1 MQFLTPQR
9 SRSALTW
16 LFAGLVASASSVA
29 CAIPSFRLTAGP
41 VPAGQTLVVS
51 ALASDVADLYGY
63 QFTLHFDPTRV
74 RFASVDEG
82 SFLSRGGSTF
92 FDGGT
97 VDASAGTVSFVF
109 DTLIGAVPGVSG
121 DGELARFAFS
131 TLQSGGAAFS
141 LSDVLALD
149 ATLAPIDVPATPTLV
164 AAVPEPATGSL
175 LLLGALSVAYARRD
189 RRRAWGRAAA

>member
-1 MQFLTPQR
+1 MPFLSPR
-9 SRSALTW
+9 RARNALVW
-16 LFAGLVASASSVA
+16 LFAGLAATASSVA
-29 CAIPSFRLTAGP
+29 SAVPLFQLTAGP

-51 ALASDVADLYGY
+51 ALASGVTDLYGY

-82 SFLSRGGSTF
+82 SFLSSGGSTF

-97 VDASAGTVSFVF
+97 VDAGAGTVSFVF

-121 DGELARFAFS
+121 TGELARFAFS
-131 TLQSGGAAFS
+131 TLKSGSAAFS

-149 ATLAPIDVPATPTLV
+149 ATVAPIDVQVAPTLI
-164 AAVPEPATGSL
+164 AAVPEPATGTL
-175 LLLGALSVAYARRD
+175 LLLGALSVAFARRE
-189 RRRAWGRAAA
+189 RRRRCGRAAS